1 MKKNGDC
8 KIKRLELSGK
18 GVSQG
23 RLTRWADGD
32 ERKGNGW
39 KERGMQ
45 SPMRR
50 RNNQSCPASTI
61 RTTRSVSL
69 STPFG
74 WYAFLRLAPK
84 SHAKA

>member
-39 KERGMQ
+39 KERGGLVRLCTGDVFQ
-45 SPMRR
+45 LLSGGEK
-50 RNNQSCPASTI
+50 
-61 RTTRSVSL
+61 SVICGIEEIKML
-69 STPFG
+69 SRAHG
-74 WYAFLRLAPK
+74 RLL
-84 SHAKA
+84 

>member
-18 GVSQG
+18 DVSQG

-39 KERGMQ
+39 KERGD
-45 SPMRR
+45 
-50 RNNQSCPASTI
+50 AI
-61 RTTRSVSL
+61 
-69 STPFG
+69 
-74 WYAFLRLAPK
+74 ADAE
-84 SHAKA
+84 AE